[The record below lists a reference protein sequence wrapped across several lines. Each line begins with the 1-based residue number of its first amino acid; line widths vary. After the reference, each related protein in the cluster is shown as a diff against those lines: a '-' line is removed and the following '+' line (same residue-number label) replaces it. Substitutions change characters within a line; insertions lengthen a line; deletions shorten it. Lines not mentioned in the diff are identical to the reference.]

1 MGNMD
6 RLGKKLYVLRQRQ
19 NLTVR
24 QLGEIFGIDYSHISR
39 IESGQRKPSLE
50 LAIQIADFFE
60 IDLNKLV
67 RDELELD

>member
-1 MGNMD
+1 MGNME
-6 RLGKKLYVLRQRQ
+6 RLGKKLYILRQMQ

>member
-60 IDLNKLV
+60 IDLNRLV

>member
-1 MGNMD
+1 MD

-50 LAIQIADFFE
+50 LAIQIA
-60 IDLNKLV
+60 LNRLV